1 MLMARLTFLEKY
13 YPFRTHNTY
22 FLPLNDP
29 QNDRILKFLYQIGYG
44 IGALIRTMTI
54 LSYE

>member
-13 YPFRTHNTY
+13 YPTRTHNTY
-22 FLPLNDP
+22 FLFLNGI

-44 IGALIRTMTI
+44 ALIRITYIMVGQ
-54 LSYE
+54 Y